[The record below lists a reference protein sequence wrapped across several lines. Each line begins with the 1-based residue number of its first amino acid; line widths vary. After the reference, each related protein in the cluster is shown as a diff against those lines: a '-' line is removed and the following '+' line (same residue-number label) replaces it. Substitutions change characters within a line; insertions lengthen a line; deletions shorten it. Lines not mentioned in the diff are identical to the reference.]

1 MTYYPIQL
9 NSSRRAGTPMK
20 LTVPVYGEFGLY
32 IIPETEGNEVTLS
45 AGSHVYEKSGK
56 YYQFYSANHPCMKE
70 FNIVESSNDGSRPID
85 YKLQITFKEGLPF
98 EVSSI
103 KYLPINNLVTV
114 RTVSDEELKAKRKSI
129 CG

>member
-1 MTYYPIQL
+1 
-9 NSSRRAGTPMK
+9 MK

-70 FNIVESSNDGSRPID
+70 FTIVESSNDESRPID